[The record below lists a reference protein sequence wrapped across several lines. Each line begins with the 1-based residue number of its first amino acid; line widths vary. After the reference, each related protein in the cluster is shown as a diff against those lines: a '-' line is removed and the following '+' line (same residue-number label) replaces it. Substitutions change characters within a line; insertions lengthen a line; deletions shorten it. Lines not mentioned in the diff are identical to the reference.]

1 MFANISDFFSL
12 SLFCQISTRFGGL
25 RTCILPN
32 DAFIFT
38 IYISNLCSKIDSNLD
53 KAIKIHPLPHM
64 YVVKDLVP
72 DMSNFYAQYKSI
84 MPWLQRKEEGKV
96 GERQYLQSVGDR
108 EKLVLQRH

>member
-1 MFANISDFFSL
+1 
-12 SLFCQISTRFGGL
+12 
-25 RTCILPN
+25 
-32 DAFIFT
+32 
-38 IYISNLCSKIDSNLD
+38 
-53 KAIKIHPLPHM
+53 M